1 MRYASKTTVTVDRS
15 RAEIEKTLARY
26 GATSFAYGWEN
37 SKALI
42 GFKANGRTIRFMLP
56 LPDREDFTHGRSRRR
71 RTKDQIEKACDQA
84 KRQRFRALALAI
96 KAKLE
101 MVESGI
107 TTFEE
112 EFLAH
117 IVLPSGETIGDWI
130 SPQLGEMDSG
140 RMPPLLN
147 A

>member
-1 MRYASKTTVTVDRS
+1 MRYANKTTVTVDRS
-15 RAEIEKTLARY
+15 RTEIERTLARY
-26 GATSFAYGWEN
+26 GATSFVYGWEGDK
-37 SKALI
+37 SMI
-42 GFKANGRTIRFMLP
+42 GFKADGRTIRFILP
-56 LPDREDFTHGRSRRR
+56 LPDREEFAHGKRR
-71 RTKDQIEKACDQA
+71 RTKEQIEKLIEQA
-84 KRQRFRALALAI
+84 TRQKFRALALAI

-107 TTFEE
+107 TSFEE

-117 IVLPSGETIGDWI
+117 IVLPSGETVGQWI
-130 SPQLGEMDSG
+130 APQLGELDG